1 MQFIPLY
8 FINFYR
14 ALKLTWN
21 LYTFSSLSNEES
33 ITSALLTALEKASES
48 AEALDLG
55 ALTTYIAFDCVCE
68 AAFGYSLGAV
78 AGSEEGKCL
87 HLSLCS
93 LVDAQAGKGMYAN
106 PNARKVSPEE
116 LVKAQATWRNFL
128 TKLLAVIRSDSEQ
141 FRAKNGV
148 LDTERN
154 FGHALIQLSVS
165 EEAYGDAQLI
175 SEIHQVQSHFNSFC
189 LCFFSSPAMSSS
201 TRCFRTYMCM
211 SICVCALHTLI
222 SCMCPNSLYL
232 TPITLHSAR
241 SPLHLHF
248 VCSCMAGVASRLWNH
263 CGHAVLDVLR
273 ALPPP

>member
-1 MQFIPLY
+1 M
-8 FINFYR
+8 
-14 ALKLTWN
+14 
-21 LYTFSSLSNEES
+21 
-33 ITSALLTALEKASES
+33 ALEKASES

-93 LVDAQAGKGMYAN
+93 LVDATAGKGMYAN

-175 SEIHQVQSHFNSFC
+175 SEIHQVTLCNDTFCTYITLVCFNAIYFFLSSFK
-189 LCFFSSPAMSSS
+189 SW
-201 TRCFRTYMCM
+201 
-211 SICVCALHTLI
+211 CVYYQLLPQLDT
-222 SCMCPNSLYL
+222 PNSSY
-232 TPITLHSAR
+232 H
-241 SPLHLHF
+241 
-248 VCSCMAGVASRLWNH
+248 
-263 CGHAVLDVLR
+263 
-273 ALPPP
+273 